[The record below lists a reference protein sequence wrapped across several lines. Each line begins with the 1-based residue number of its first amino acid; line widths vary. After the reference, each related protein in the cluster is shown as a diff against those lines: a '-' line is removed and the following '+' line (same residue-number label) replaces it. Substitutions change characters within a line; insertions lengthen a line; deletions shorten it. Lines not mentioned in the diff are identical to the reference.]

1 MNEYVS
7 TAESLE
13 ALDAALGSGLALLEP
28 PPHLTVSEWA
38 DKYAYLP
45 KESSAQ
51 AGKWDTATAEYQRGF
66 MDAGS
71 DPSVERIVAMWGAQ
85 LGKTAGLLNIQ
96 WFYTH
101 HDPSPQLMVQPTL
114 EAAENFSKERIAP
127 AIRDT
132 PVLRPLFG
140 DPRSRNSGNTLLNKE
155 FPGGGLALAGANSP
169 AGLASRSRRVVQGDE
184 VDKWEASAG
193 AEGDP
198 GKLMEERTATFW
210 NRKIIYTST
219 PSVKGAS
226 RIEAEFLKSDQR
238 HYFVPCP
245 HCGDQQTFKWPNL
258 RWEKR
263 KNVDPQT
270 QEVSLEHDPESC
282 YYVCVNGCEILESDK
297 PDMIRNGKWIA
308 QAKSIDGKTAG
319 FHLNQLYSPWV
330 TWPEIIRK
338 FINAGNDPFL
348 LQTFVNA
355 TLAETWELK
364 GDRVEQNIF
373 ADRTHE
379 YPAEAPA
386 GVLVVTAGVDVQKD
400 RLEATAVGWGAGE
413 ESWALEH
420 RIFEGD
426 PARSQVWD
434 ELDVW
439 LKRTYSHESGIRLR
453 IRCAMV
459 DSGDQTKAVYSF
471 TRPRRQRR
479 IYACKGRAG
488 AHPLLARPKKVDESK
503 TVLYMVGVDAA
514 KESFYSRL
522 KIEAEGPGYCHFPA
536 LPQFD
541 KEFFAQLASE
551 QLVIVE
557 RGGQKTKVWQKRR
570 ERNEALDTRVYAS
583 AALERVRANFPA
595 LGRSLKKKLAA
606 LAEGDDALAEDD
618 AEERRVEEAGQV
630 VKYEEEQQ
638 RLRTEHEDAHAKEE
652 SDQRRLNKALAKL
665 RPKRKGFVSS
675 W

>member
-1 MNEYVS
+1 MSEYSS
-7 TAESLE
+7 TAESVD
-13 ALDAALGSGLALLEP
+13 ALSDALSAGLALLEP
-28 PPHLTVSEWA
+28 PPQLTVSEWA
-38 DKYAYLP
+38 DKFAYLP

-71 DPSVERIVAMWGAQ
+71 DPSIERIVAMWGAQ
-85 LGKTAGLLNIQ
+85 LGKTAGLLNIL
-96 WFYTH
+96 WYYIH
-101 HDPSPQLMVQPTL
+101 HDPSPILMVQPTL

-140 DPRSRNSGNTLLNKE
+140 DPRSRHSGNTLLNKE

-169 AGLASRSRRVVQGDE
+169 AGLASRSRRVVEGDE

-210 NRKIIYTST
+210 NRLIVYTST

-226 RIEAEFLKSDQR
+226 RIEAEYEKSDKRQ
-238 HYFVPCP
+238 YFVPCP
-245 HCGDQQTFKWPNL
+245 HCQELQTFKWANL
-258 RWEKR
+258 RWQK
-263 KNVDPQT
+263 KKVTAADGSAA
-270 QEVSLEHDPESC
+270 VEHDPDTC

-297 PDMIRNGKWIA
+297 PDMIRHGKWIA
-308 QAKSIDGKTAG
+308 QSKSIDGKTAG

-364 GDRVEQNIF
+364 GDRIEQDIF

-379 YPAEAPA
+379 YHAEAPA

-400 RLEATAVGWGAGE
+400 RIEATAVGWGVGE

-420 RIFEGD
+420 LVIEGD
-426 PARSQVWD
+426 PSRLLVWD
-434 ELDVW
+434 TLDQW
-439 LKRTYSHESGIRLR
+439 LKRSYRHESGIDLR

-459 DSGDQTKAVYSF
+459 DSGDQTKAVYAF
-471 TRPRRQRR
+471 TRPRRARR
-479 IYACKGRAG
+479 VYACKGRAG
-488 AHPLLARPKKVDESK
+488 AHPLLARPKRVDESK

-514 KESFYSRL
+514 KESLYARL
-522 KIEAEGPGYCHFPA
+522 KIDEEGPGYCHFPA
-536 LPQFD
+536 APEMFD
-541 KEFFAQLASE
+541 KEYFAQLAAE
-551 QLVIVE
+551 QLVVVE
-557 RGGQKTKVWQKRR
+557 RGGQKVKVWQKRR
-570 ERNEALDTRVYAS
+570 QRNEALDTRVYAM
-583 AALERVRANFPA
+583 AALERIRADFPA
-595 LGRSLKKKLAA
+595 LKKSLGRVAGKIRERASVQPVEEPAIPA
-606 LAEGDDALAEDD
+606 TANPEGMVERYA
-618 AEERRVEEAGQV
+618 AEEQREREQLEVEQRKQARMLEKRRP
-630 VKYEEEQQ
+630 
-638 RLRTEHEDAHAKEE
+638 
-652 SDQRRLNKALAKL
+652 RRRGGWLH
-665 RPKRKGFVSS
+665 GY
-675 W
+675 